1 MESFYRRKGKRYCD
15 IILSIMG
22 LIVFAP
28 LMQMIAVLI
37 KLSSWSEPVIY
48 KQVRVGKG
56 GTFFT
61 LYKFRT
67 MRNDAEVKTK
77 PDGEVIIAPALT
89 CKGDKRIT
97 LLGKIL
103 RKTALDELPQLFN
116 VLKGE
121 MSVVCPRP
129 ERPIF
134 YPPYKDIL
142 KDRLEVKPGLFG
154 LVEIK
159 YGVSDHNGNGNGG
172 IDLNS
177 EQGQRERIKWDREY
191 IDKCSFW
198 YDLKLIIIMIWKL
211 LLREYYFSKIFWD
224 KKNGNGNGK
233 KHHLPEK
240 MKYIWEKGKNPPT
253 NKNIKEKQNY

>member
-1 MESFYRRKGKRYCD
+1 METFYQRKGKRYCD
-15 IILSIMG
+15 IILSMMG

-28 LMQMIAVLI
+28 LMGIIAVLI
-37 KLSSWSEPVIY
+37 KLSSWRAPVIY

-67 MRNDAEVKTK
+67 MHHGAEVKTH
-77 PDGEVIIAPALT
+77 PNGEVSITPTLT
-89 CKGDKRIT
+89 YKDDKRIT
-97 LLGKIL
+97 LLGRIL

-116 VLKGE
+116 VLKGD

-134 YPPYKDIL
+134 YSPYKDIL

-154 LVEIK
+154 LVEVK
-159 YGVSDHNGNGNGG
+159 YGVSDHNGKGNGG
-172 IDLNS
+172 IDLNC
-177 EQGQRERIKWDREY
+177 EQGQKERMRWDREY
-191 IDKCSFW
+191 IEKCSFW
-198 YDLKLIIIMIWKL
+198 YDLKLLIIMIWKL

-224 KKNGNGNGK
+224 KNGNGNGNGK
-233 KHHLPEK
+233 GHQHLSE
-240 MKYIWEKGKNPPT
+240 MKYVWGRGENIPT
-253 NKNIKEKQNY
+253 SKKI

>member
-15 IILSIMG
+15 IILSVMG

-28 LMQMIAVLI
+28 LMVIIAGLI
-37 KLSSWSEPVIY
+37 KLSSWRDPVIY

-56 GTFFT
+56 GEFFT

-67 MRNDAEVKTK
+67 MCNGAEVKTGPNGDEFIK
-77 PDGEVIIAPALT
+77 PELT
-89 CKGDKRIT
+89 HKDDKRIT
-97 LLGKIL
+97 LIGRTL
-103 RKTALDELPQLFN
+103 RKTALDELPQLVN
-116 VLKGE
+116 VIKGD

-134 YPPYKDIL
+134 YPKYKDIL
-142 KDRLEVKPGLFG
+142 KERLEVKPGLFG
-154 LVEIK
+154 LVEVK

-177 EQGQRERIKWDREY
+177 EEGQRKRMELDMEY
-191 IDKCSFW
+191 INKCSFW
-198 YDLKLIIIMIWKL
+198 FDLKLVIIMTWKL

-224 KKNGNGNGK
+224 KKTGNG
-233 KHHLPEK
+233 HHNQDKVEI
-240 MKYIWEKGKNPPT
+240 KYIWEK
-253 NKNIKEKQNY
+253 EKILSTSKKIIL